1 MSWPGTLAPSLEPD
15 VGRASPRLSA
25 TRGSGLLSCQT
36 LPVLERSCSDYE
48 TLGGSKGGNH
58 QGEDRPGHL
67 IHKRVPDHDEN
78 ASIANVMF
86 AIRLRDFFL
95 ITLERTS
102 LCFTK
107 LGFFN
112 FF

>member
-15 VGRASPRLSA
+15 IGRASPWLSA
-25 TRGSGLLSCQT
+25 TRGSGLLSCQP

-48 TLGGSKGGNH
+48 TLGGSKGGNR

-67 IHKRVPDHDEN
+67 IQKRVPDRDEN

-86 AIRLRDFFL
+86 AIRLRDFFFNH
-95 ITLERTS
+95 IR
-102 LCFTK
+102 K
-107 LGFFN
+107 HFFVLYKVGL
-112 FF
+112 F